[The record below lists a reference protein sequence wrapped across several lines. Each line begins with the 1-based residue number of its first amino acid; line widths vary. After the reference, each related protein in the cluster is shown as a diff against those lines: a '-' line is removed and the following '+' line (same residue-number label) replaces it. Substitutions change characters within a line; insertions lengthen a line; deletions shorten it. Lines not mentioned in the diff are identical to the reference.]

1 MDVGLRANSQS
12 GEYSVVPEKEMNT
25 PVKDWSDD
33 ALIRLMKDLD
43 APEKLPE
50 PEE

>member
-1 MDVGLRANSQS
+1 
-12 GEYSVVPEKEMNT
+12 MNI

-33 ALIRLMKDLD
+33 AFIRLMKDLD

-50 PEE
+50 PEEEES